1 MFKRILAISF
11 LITIFFV
18 NSVLCVE
25 SDTKESEIKDMT
37 RGRIPLVF
45 TATAYASGLYGWGI
59 PYLINENSKTRVYVG
74 SEMVSTFSGFALS
87 LLFTKNYN
95 QGPVVSK
102 TMQAGSLVGTLYG
115 LALPAVFKAD
125 KAKPYIA
132 TPMLTTP
139 LGTYVGYKLAKRT
152 NMGEGGAELVM
163 FGSIVGGLYGLA
175 IPYLINIEDMDD
187 KDQVRIYAGSAMLA
201 IPAGA
206 LAFNEIT
213 QRTKISKGRARLIE
227 LGAAMGTYYGY
238 SFVLLND
245 PKKDRPY
252 IASMVAGLP
261 IGTSGGILL
270 TRNNDY
276 ENSRSTL
283 IILGT
288 IFGDMFGRGCAYL
301 FGADNWRELTMG
313 AVVGTP
319 IGTFTTVMLTRNM
332 SKQLQEK
339 AEAIESSSL
348 FDVSSKLALIGMN
361 SLLAKHGN
369 SVPLRLELYQA
380 TF

>member
-1 MFKRILAISF
+1 
-11 LITIFFV
+11 
-18 NSVLCVE
+18 
-25 SDTKESEIKDMT
+25 
-37 RGRIPLVF
+37 
-45 TATAYASGLYGWGI
+45 
-59 PYLINENSKTRVYVG
+59 
-74 SEMVSTFSGFALS
+74 
-87 LLFTKNYN
+87 
-95 QGPVVSK
+95 
-102 TMQAGSLVGTLYG
+102 
-115 LALPAVFKAD
+115 
-125 KAKPYIA
+125 
-132 TPMLTTP
+132 
-139 LGTYVGYKLAKRT
+139 
-152 NMGEGGAELVM
+152 
-163 FGSIVGGLYGLA
+163 
-175 IPYLINIEDMDD
+175 
-187 KDQVRIYAGSAMLA
+187 VRIYAGSAMLA

-213 QRTKISKGRARLIE
+213 QRTKINKGRARLIE
-227 LGAAMGTYYGY
+227 LGAVMGSYYGY

-252 IASMVAGLP
+252 VASMVVGLP
-261 IGTSGGILL
+261 IGTSGGILM
-270 TRNNDY
+270 TRHGDY

-288 IFGDMFGRGCAYL
+288 ILGDMFGRGCAYL
-301 FGADNWRELTMG
+301 FGADSWRELTMG

-319 IGTFTTVMLTRNM
+319 IGTFTTAMLTRNM

-361 SLLAKHGN
+361 SLLAKRGN